1 MIHSVKDFVDKKMNN
16 KLICFNNVSD
26 DYLFFYDI
34 KKDSFCA
41 TKRNKKHSKDDHVF
55 LDDYKNI
62 KEKIYFKDRNIIDN
76 LYNKII
82 PDEIHSFHVSFRI
95 AHENQ
100 MKWYECQ
107 ENKIDQKEI
116 VLGTIYEKNKV
127 KIKENVGV
135 ENLFDSFK
143 LNNAGFAL
151 MMKVD
156 QYDEIHFTTYYKY
169 GDFVKSSIKKCIIS
183 SLKKRQKYIELDSW
197 NFLIIDLEGNAKDA
211 KNLLQRITDNKQK
224 IYFSIVAGAIELSKE
239 FYSYDGVLEC
249 LNFSLNRAEG
259 FNGNKFYLFDMQH
272 YIRLKRKEDVLKHIY
287 WAINYDFE
295 GFELYYQPIIDIN
308 TKSIIALEALLRFK
322 KKDEYIQPKEFIS
335 LLEQTHLILPVGRW
349 VLKSAMESCKEL
361 QRLIPGLKMNV
372 NLSFVQV
379 NQNNS
384 VQMILDI
391 LDEIEIDTTLL
402 GIEITETGELNS
414 NQYFNFCVGLEK
426 GRIALILDDYG
437 SGFSNIHRLAVAK
450 PQYIKIDHSFTKQ
463 IIKSDYYRKILKNTI
478 SMAHDLGLLICIEGI
493 EESDEYDVI
502 KSLGADYMQG
512 YLFAR
517 PMDKHSFIKD
527 HKRMSENFLNN

>member
-1 MIHSVKDFVDKKMNN
+1 MNN
-16 KLICFNNVSD
+16 KLICFNNVLD

-41 TKRNKKHSKDDHVF
+41 TKRNKKHIEDDHVF
-55 LDDYKNI
+55 LYDYKSI
-62 KEKIYFKDRNIIDN
+62 KEKIYFKDRNIIDD

-82 PDEIHSFHVSFRI
+82 RNEIHSFQVSFRI
-95 AHENQ
+95 VHENQ
-100 MKWYECQ
+100 MEWYECQ
-107 ENKIDQKEI
+107 GNKIDQKEI
-116 VLGTIYEKNKV
+116 VLGTIYEKNKF
-127 KIKENVGV
+127 KIKEYIGV

-183 SLKKRQKYIELDSW
+183 SLKKKQKYIELDSW
-197 NFLIIDLEGNAKDA
+197 NFLIIDLEGDAEDA
-211 KNLLQRITDNKQK
+211 KNLFQCITNSINQLLNGNKQK
-224 IYFSIVAGAIELSKE
+224 IYFSIAAGAIELSKE

-272 YIRLKRKEDVLKHIY
+272 YIRIKRKEEILKHIY
-287 WAINYDFE
+287 WAINHDFE
-295 GFELYYQPIIDIN
+295 GFELYYQPIIDTN
-308 TKSIIALEALLRFK
+308 TKSIITLEALLRLK
-322 KKDEYIQPKEFIS
+322 MKDEYVQPKEFIS
-335 LLEQTHLILPVGRW
+335 LLEQTHLILPVVRW
-349 VLKSAMESCKEL
+349 VLKTSMESWKEL
-361 QRLIPGLKMNV
+361 QQLIPGLKMNV
-372 NLSFVQV
+372 NMSFVQV

-384 VQMILDI
+384 VQMIIDI
-391 LDEIEIDTTLL
+391 IKEIDTTLL

-414 NQYFNFCVGLEK
+414 NQYYNFCIGLEK
-426 GRIALILDDYG
+426 GKRALILDDYG
-437 SGFSNIHRLAVAK
+437 SGFSNVHRLATAK
-450 PQYIKIDHSFTKQ
+450 PQYLKIDHSFTKQ
-463 IIKSDYYRKILKNTI
+463 IIKSDYYRKKLKNTI
-478 SMAHDLGLLICIEGI
+478 TMAHDLGLLICIEGI
-493 EESDEYDVI
+493 EESVGYDVI

-512 YLFAR
+512 CLFAR
-517 PMDKHSFIKD
+517 PMDKHSFIKN

>member
-16 KLICFNNVSD
+16 KLICFNNVLD

-41 TKRNKKHSKDDHVF
+41 TKRNKKHIEDDHVF
-55 LDDYKNI
+55 LDDYKSI

-82 PDEIHSFHVSFRI
+82 R
-95 AHENQ
+95 
-100 MKWYECQ
+100 
-107 ENKIDQKEI
+107 KEI
-116 VLGTIYEKNKV
+116 VLGTIYEKNKL
-127 KIKENVGV
+127 KIKEYIGV

-143 LNNAGFAL
+143 LNNAGYAL

-183 SLKKRQKYIELDSW
+183 SLKKKQKYIELDSW
-197 NFLIIDLEGNAKDA
+197 NFLIIDLEGDAEDA
-211 KNLLQRITDNKQK
+211 KNLFQCITNSINQLLNDKKQK
-224 IYFSIVAGAIELSKE
+224 IYFSIAAGAIELSKE
-239 FYSYDGVLEC
+239 FYSYDRVLEC

-272 YIRLKRKEDVLKHIY
+272 YIRLKRKEEILKHIY
-287 WAINYDFE
+287 WAINHDFE

-308 TKSIIALEALLRFK
+308 TKSIITLEALLRLK
-322 KKDEYIQPKEFIS
+322 MKDEHIQPKEFIS

-349 VLKSAMESCKEL
+349 VLKTAMESWKEL
-361 QRLIPGLKMNV
+361 QQLIPGLKMNV
-372 NLSFVQV
+372 NMSFVQV

-384 VQMILDI
+384 VQMIIDI
-391 LDEIEIDTTLL
+391 IKEIDTTLL

-414 NQYFNFCVGLEK
+414 NQYYNFCIGLEK
-426 GRIALILDDYG
+426 GKRALILDDYG
-437 SGFSNIHRLAVAK
+437 SGFSNVHRLTAAK
-450 PQYIKIDHSFTKQ
+450 PQYIKIDHSFTKH

-478 SMAHDLGLLICIEGI
+478 T
-493 EESDEYDVI
+493 DVI

-512 YLFAR
+512 CLFAR
-517 PMDKHSFIKD
+517 PMDKHSFIKN

>member
-41 TKRNKKHSKDDHVF
+41 TKRNKKHIEDDHVF

-82 PDEIHSFHVSFRI
+82 CNEIHAFHVSFRI
-95 AHENQ
+95 DYENQ
-100 MKWYECQ
+100 RKWYECKG
-107 ENKIDQKEI
+107 NKIDQKEI
-116 VLGTIYEKNKV
+116 VVGTIYEKNK
-127 KIKENVGV
+127 
-135 ENLFDSFK
+135 L
-143 LNNAGFAL
+143 
-151 MMKVD
+151 KV
-156 QYDEIHFTTYYKY
+156 
-169 GDFVKSSIKKCIIS
+169 
-183 SLKKRQKYIELDSW
+183 
-197 NFLIIDLEGNAKDA
+197 
-211 KNLLQRITDNKQK
+211 
-224 IYFSIVAGAIELSKE
+224 
-239 FYSYDGVLEC
+239 
-249 LNFSLNRAEG
+249 
-259 FNGNKFYLFDMQH
+259 
-272 YIRLKRKEDVLKHIY
+272 KEDVLKHIY
-287 WAINYDFE
+287 WAINHDFE

-322 KKDEYIQPKEFIS
+322 MKDEYIQPKEFIS

-349 VLKSAMESCKEL
+349 VLKTAMESCKEL

-391 LDEIEIDTTLL
+391 LKEIEIDTTLL
-402 GIEITETGELNS
+402 GIEIKETGKLNS
-414 NQYFNFCVGLEK
+414 NQYYNFCIGLEK
-426 GRIALILDDYG
+426 GKIALILDDYG
-437 SGFSNIHRLAVAK
+437 FGFSNVNRLATSK

-478 SMAHDLGLLICIEGI
+478 TMAHDLGLLICIEGI
-493 EESDEYDVI
+493 EESAEYDVI